1 MSEIIVTHV
10 KPGETLSGIAA
21 RYGVSVDTLQRWNR
35 IENPDLVL
43 VGQRIV
49 VYNAADAAGSSV
61 SGSSESR
68 TTSDSPVANGFQD
81 IVVGGAVGLGLLL
94 LLLLLRRKRRNASPI
109 SRAPSPDHP
118 QTVSLRGAPV
128 AKGQDN
134 TLQDTRPAPAAH
146 PPPKPQVSGG
156 ERSVSP
162 ELRGHYRNT
171 TSTSQVPSPRQPQ
184 SASRHGVPVVKSQD
198 STLRDP
204 RPSSAAD
211 PLSKPQVNDG
221 ERLVSSELRRRYRD
235 WTLIDNIMLP
245 SGQGTTQ
252 IDHILISPRGVF
264 LIETKAMSGWVFGS
278 PGDKKWTQSYAAS
291 LGSRKFGVKS
301 KQFKFYNPLR
311 QNEGHAKSLV
321 RLGIVDRWLLRPI
334 VVFVGDSQMM
344 TAYKFLPF
352 DEHEKIAIRKSMW
365 RMRGVVCMG
374 LEELHRYI
382 EFLISTSSNSSL
394 TREQMEAIHDRIKKE
409 VIPMTAES
417 HAQHIDF
424 VRSVKELNS
433 R

>member
-21 RYGVSVDTLQRWNR
+21 RYGVSVDALQRWNR

-68 TTSDSPVANGFQD
+68 TTSDSPVANGSQD
-81 IVVGGAVGLGLLL
+81 IVVGGAIALGLLL

-109 SRAPSPDHP
+109 SRAPSAGHP

-134 TLQDTRPAPAAH
+134 TLQDTRSALAAD
-146 PPPKPQVSGG
+146 PPPKPKVTG
-156 ERSVSP
+156 ERSVSS

-171 TSTSQVPSPRQPQ
+171 TPVSHAPSPRQPEPV
-184 SASRHGVPVVKSQD
+184 SWRGVPVAEDQD
-198 STLRDP
+198 HTLRDP
-204 RPSSAAD
+204 RPAPAAD
-211 PLSKPQVNDG
+211 PLSKPEVNDG
-221 ERLVSSELRRRYRD
+221 ERLVSSELVRCYRD
-235 WTLIDNIMLP
+235 WILIDNIMLP

-252 IDHILISPRGVF
+252 IDHILVSPRGVF
-264 LIETKAMSGWVFGS
+264 LIETKDMSGWVFGS
-278 PGDKKWTQSYAAS
+278 PGDKKWTQSYATG
-291 LGSRKFGVKS
+291 LGSRRFGVKS

-382 EFLISTSSNSSL
+382 EFSISTSSNSSL
-394 TREQMEAIHDRIKKE
+394 TREQMEAIHDTIKKE
-409 VIPMTAES
+409 EIPMTAES
-417 HAQHIDF
+417 HAQHVNY

-433 R
+433 Q